1 MPKASIDRLRRVSR
15 ETLSGLG
22 VLGELR
28 ADPAGVLRAV
38 TPGENL
44 DPEAGT
50 RAAPGRIQFGLTVE
64 EIDAIATRLQELL
77 ARIDA
82 GELGVF

>member
-1 MPKASIDRLRRVSR
+1 
-15 ETLSGLG
+15 

-38 TPGENL
+38 TRSENL
-44 DPEAGT
+44 EPAGGT
-50 RAAPGRIQFGLTVE
+50 RVAPGRIQFGLTVE

-82 GELGVF
+82 GELAVF